1 MLCFGADVFS
11 TANGAYFC
19 KLFPKTLPLIQ
30 APATGF
36 CTRDWAGKPVRGF
49 VSWAGHTTFARLGR
63 GSGTDLFLTHT
74 PLFPML
80 ISMTGFGQA
89 HRETDSYTA
98 TVELRS
104 VNSKTLDLTLRL
116 PRFLQAHELE
126 IRNAVAKALLRGK
139 VNLSLDFVRPAA
151 ARATVVLNKE
161 ALVAAYHEL
170 RAIAQNLGLPTT
182 EATLLA
188 ALRLPGVV
196 PTAAEAR
203 EAEPAAEEVAWPELQ
218 PLLTE
223 ALAAMQQFRHD
234 EGHTLSLE
242 ILGYVA
248 TIRQQLAAVE
258 QHDPA
263 RVAHVRQRLQGHLAE
278 LSSHEHFNA
287 TRFEQE
293 VLYYIEKLDIAE
305 EKVRLAA
312 HLAYFEQ
319 AIHQPDDAVGK
330 KLGFLAQEIGREIN
344 TIGSKANDAT
354 VQHLVVGMKEELE
367 KIKEQL
373 NNIL

>member
-1 MLCFGADVFS
+1 
-11 TANGAYFC
+11 
-19 KLFPKTLPLIQ
+19 
-30 APATGF
+30 
-36 CTRDWAGKPVRGF
+36 
-49 VSWAGHTTFARLGR
+49 
-63 GSGTDLFLTHT
+63 
-74 PLFPML
+74 ML
-80 ISMTGFGQA
+80 ISMTGYGQA
-89 HRETDSYTA
+89 HRETDTYTA

-116 PRFLQAHELE
+116 PRFLMPHELE

-139 VNLSLDFVRPAA
+139 VNLNLDFTRPAA
-151 ARATVVLNKE
+151 TRTAATLNKD
-161 ALVAAYHEL
+161 ALIAAFHEL
-170 RAIAQNLGLPTT
+170 QAVAQTLGLPTG
-182 EATLLA
+182 EDTLLA
-188 ALRLPGVV
+188 ALRLPGVI
-196 PTAAEAR
+196 PTASEVR
-203 EAEPAAEEVAWPELQ
+203 DAEPAAEEIAWPELQ

-223 ALAAMQQFRHD
+223 ALAAIQQFRQD
-234 EGHTLSLE
+234 EGSTLSTE

-258 QHDPA
+258 ERDPA
-263 RVAHVRQRLQGHLAE
+263 RIEHVRQRLAGHLAE
-278 LSSHEHFNA
+278 LTSHEHFNE

-319 AIHQPDDAVGK
+319 AVHQPDEAVGK

-344 TIGSKANDAT
+344 TIGSKANDAA

>member
-1 MLCFGADVFS
+1 
-11 TANGAYFC
+11 
-19 KLFPKTLPLIQ
+19 
-30 APATGF
+30 
-36 CTRDWAGKPVRGF
+36 
-49 VSWAGHTTFARLGR
+49 
-63 GSGTDLFLTHT
+63 
-74 PLFPML
+74 ML
-80 ISMTGFGQA
+80 ISMTGYGQA
-89 HRETDSYTA
+89 HRETDSYTV

-104 VNSKTLDLTLRL
+104 LNSKTLDLTLRL
-116 PRFLQAHELE
+116 PRFLQAHEVE
-126 IRNAVAKALLRGK
+126 IRNTVAKALLRGK
-139 VNLSLDFVRPAA
+139 VNLNLDFVRPAVARTA
-151 ARATVVLNKE
+151 ASLNKE
-161 ALVAAYHEL
+161 ALVAAFHEL
-170 RAIAQNLGLPTT
+170 RTVALSLGLPVG
-182 EATLLA
+182 EDTLLA
-188 ALRLPGVV
+188 ALRLPGVI
-196 PTAAEAR
+196 PNPSETR
-203 EAEPAAEEVAWPELQ
+203 EAESVAEDVAWAELQ

-223 ALAAMQQFRHD
+223 ALAAMQRFRQD
-234 EGHTLSLE
+234 EGSTLSAE

-263 RVAHVRQRLQGHLAE
+263 RIEHVRQRLAGHLAE
-278 LSSHEHFNA
+278 LTSHEQFNA

-319 AIHQPDDAVGK
+319 AVHQPDEAVGK

>member
-1 MLCFGADVFS
+1 ML
-11 TANGAYFC
+11 
-19 KLFPKTLPLIQ
+19 L
-30 APATGF
+30 
-36 CTRDWAGKPVRGF
+36 
-49 VSWAGHTTFARLGR
+49 
-63 GSGTDLFLTHT
+63 
-74 PLFPML
+74 
-80 ISMTGFGQA
+80 SMTGYGQA
-89 HRETDSYTA
+89 HRETDTYTA

-104 VNSKTLDLTLRL
+104 VNSKTLDLSLRL
-116 PRFLQAHELE
+116 PRFLLPHELE
-126 IRNAVAKALLRGK
+126 IRNTVAKALLRGK
-139 VNLSLDFVRPAA
+139 VNLNLEFTRPVA
-151 ARATVVLNKE
+151 ARAAATLINKE
-161 ALVAAYHEL
+161 ALVAAFQEL
-170 RAIAQNLGLPTT
+170 QAVAQSLGVPAS
-182 EATLLA
+182 EETLLA
-188 ALRLPGVV
+188 ALRLPGII
-196 PTAAEAR
+196 PSAAEAR
-203 EAEPAAEEVAWPELQ
+203 EADPAAEDVAWPELH

-223 ALAAMQQFRHD
+223 ALAAMQQFRQD
-234 EGHTLSLE
+234 EGHALSTE
-242 ILGYVA
+242 ILSYVA

-263 RVAHVRQRLQGHLAE
+263 RIEHVRQRLAAHLAE
-278 LSSHEHFNA
+278 LTSHEQFNP

-319 AIHQPDDAVGK
+319 AVRQPDEAVGK

>member
-1 MLCFGADVFS
+1 ML
-11 TANGAYFC
+11 
-19 KLFPKTLPLIQ
+19 L
-30 APATGF
+30 
-36 CTRDWAGKPVRGF
+36 
-49 VSWAGHTTFARLGR
+49 
-63 GSGTDLFLTHT
+63 
-74 PLFPML
+74 
-80 ISMTGFGQA
+80 SMTGFGQA
-89 HRETDSYTA
+89 HRETDTYAA

-104 VNSKTLDLTLRL
+104 VNSKTMDLTLRL
-116 PRFLQAHELE
+116 PRFLMPHELE
-126 IRNAVAKALLRGK
+126 IRNTVTKALLRGK
-139 VNLSLDFVRPAA
+139 VNLNLDFVRPAA
-151 ARATVVLNKE
+151 TRAATTLNKE
-161 ALVAAYHEL
+161 ALVAAFHEL
-170 RAIAQNLGLPTT
+170 QAVAQSLGLATG
-182 EATLLA
+182 EDTLLA
-188 ALRLPGVV
+188 ALRLPGVI
-196 PTAAEAR
+196 PSATELR
-203 EAEPAAEEVAWPELQ
+203 EAEPAAEEIAWPELQ
-218 PLLTE
+218 PLLLE
-223 ALAAMQQFRHD
+223 ALVAMHQFRHD
-234 EGHTLSLE
+234 EGQTLTTE

-263 RVAHVRQRLQGHLAE
+263 RIEHVRQRLAGHLAE
-278 LSSHEHFNA
+278 LTSHEQFNA

-319 AIHQPDDAVGK
+319 AVNQPDEAVGK

-344 TIGSKANDAT
+344 TIGSKANDAA

>member
-1 MLCFGADVFS
+1 
-11 TANGAYFC
+11 
-19 KLFPKTLPLIQ
+19 
-30 APATGF
+30 
-36 CTRDWAGKPVRGF
+36 
-49 VSWAGHTTFARLGR
+49 
-63 GSGTDLFLTHT
+63 
-74 PLFPML
+74 
-80 ISMTGFGQA
+80 MTGYGQA

-98 TVELRS
+98 TVELKS
-104 VNSKTLDLTLRL
+104 VNSKTFDLTVRL

-126 IRNAVAKALLRGK
+126 VRNTVAKALLRGK
-139 VNLSLDFVRPAA
+139 VSLNLDFVRPVVS
-151 ARATVVLNKE
+151 RTATALNKE
-161 ALVAAYHEL
+161 ALVAAFHEL
-170 RAIAQNLGLPTT
+170 QAVAQGLGLPTG

-188 ALRLPGVV
+188 ALRLPGVI
-196 PTAAEAR
+196 PSAAEAR
-203 EAEPAAEEVAWPELQ
+203 EAEPLAEDVTWAELQ

-223 ALAAMQQFRHD
+223 ALAAMQQFRQD
-234 EGHTLSLE
+234 EGHALTTE

-248 TIRQQLAAVE
+248 TIRQQLATVE

-263 RVAHVRQRLQGHLAE
+263 RIEHVRQRLAAHLAE
-278 LSSHEHFNA
+278 LSSHEQFNA

-293 VLYYIEKLDIAE
+293 VLYYVEKLDIAE

-312 HLAYFEQ
+312 HLAYFQQ
-319 AIHQPDDAVGK
+319 AALQPDEAVGK

-344 TIGSKANDAT
+344 TIGSKANDAA

>member
-1 MLCFGADVFS
+1 
-11 TANGAYFC
+11 
-19 KLFPKTLPLIQ
+19 
-30 APATGF
+30 
-36 CTRDWAGKPVRGF
+36 
-49 VSWAGHTTFARLGR
+49 
-63 GSGTDLFLTHT
+63 
-74 PLFPML
+74 
-80 ISMTGFGQA
+80 MTGYGQA

-98 TVELRS
+98 TVELKS
-104 VNSKTLDLTLRL
+104 VNSKTFDLTLRL

-126 IRNAVAKALLRGK
+126 VRNTVAKALLRGK
-139 VNLSLDFVRPAA
+139 INLNLDFARPVVT
-151 ARATVVLNKE
+151 RTATALNKE
-161 ALVAAYHEL
+161 ALVAAYQEL
-170 RAIAQNLGLPTT
+170 KTIAQSLGVPTG
-182 EATLLA
+182 EDTLLA
-188 ALRLPGVV
+188 ALRLPGVI
-196 PTAAEAR
+196 PSATEAR
-203 EAEPAAEEVAWPELQ
+203 EAEPLAEDVTWVEMQ
-218 PLLTE
+218 PLLAE
-223 ALAAMQQFRHD
+223 ALAAMQQFRQD
-234 EGHTLSLE
+234 EGRTLTTE
-242 ILGYVA
+242 ILTYVA

-263 RVAHVRQRLQGHLAE
+263 RIEHVRQRLTAHLAE
-278 LSSHEHFNA
+278 LSSHEQFNA

-312 HLAYFEQ
+312 HLAYFQQ
-319 AIHQPDDAVGK
+319 AVLQPDEAVGK

>member
-1 MLCFGADVFS
+1 
-11 TANGAYFC
+11 
-19 KLFPKTLPLIQ
+19 
-30 APATGF
+30 
-36 CTRDWAGKPVRGF
+36 
-49 VSWAGHTTFARLGR
+49 
-63 GSGTDLFLTHT
+63 
-74 PLFPML
+74 
-80 ISMTGFGQA
+80 MTGYGLA
-89 HRETDSYTA
+89 HRETDTYTA
-98 TVELRS
+98 TAELKS
-104 VNSKTLDLTLRL
+104 LNSKTLDLTLRL
-116 PRFLQAHELE
+116 PRFLLPHELE
-126 IRNAVAKALLRGK
+126 IRNAIAKVLLRGK
-139 VNLSLDFVRPAA
+139 VNFTLDFVRPAA
-151 ARATVVLNKE
+151 TRAAATLNKD
-161 ALVAAYHEL
+161 ALLAAYQEL
-170 RAIAQNLGLPTT
+170 QAVAQHLGLPVG

-188 ALRLPGVV
+188 ALRLPGVI
-196 PTAAEAR
+196 PSAAESR
-203 EAEPAAEEVAWPELQ
+203 EAEPAAEDITWAELQ
-218 PLLTE
+218 PLLTD
-223 ALAAMQQFRHD
+223 ALAAMQQFRQD
-234 EGHTLSLE
+234 EGATLSTE

-248 TIRQQLAAVE
+248 TIRQQLTAVE

-263 RVAHVRQRLQGHLAE
+263 RIEHVRQRLAAHLAE
-278 LSSHEHFNA
+278 LTSHEQFNA

-319 AIHQPDDAVGK
+319 AVHQPDEAVGK

>member
-1 MLCFGADVFS
+1 
-11 TANGAYFC
+11 
-19 KLFPKTLPLIQ
+19 
-30 APATGF
+30 
-36 CTRDWAGKPVRGF
+36 
-49 VSWAGHTTFARLGR
+49 
-63 GSGTDLFLTHT
+63 
-74 PLFPML
+74 
-80 ISMTGFGQA
+80 MTGYGQA

-104 VNSKTLDLTLRL
+104 LNSKTLDLTLRL
-116 PRFLQAHELE
+116 PRFLLPHELE

-139 VNLSLDFVRPAA
+139 VNLTVDFVRPAA
-151 ARATVVLNKE
+151 ARAAATLNRE
-161 ALVAAYHEL
+161 ALVAAFQEL
-170 RAIAQNLGLPTT
+170 QAVAQGLGLPAG

-188 ALRLPGVV
+188 ALRLPGVI
-196 PTAAEAR
+196 PSAAETR
-203 EAEPAAEEVAWPELQ
+203 EAEPGAEDVAWPELQ
-218 PLLTE
+218 PLLAE
-223 ALAAMQQFRHD
+223 ALGAMQQFRQD
-234 EGHTLSLE
+234 EGQTLSGE
-242 ILGYVA
+242 IMGYVA

-263 RVAHVRQRLQGHLAE
+263 RIAHVRQRLAAHLAE
-278 LSSHEHFNA
+278 LTSHEQFNA

-293 VLYYIEKLDIAE
+293 GLYYIEKLDIAE

-319 AIHQPDDAVGK
+319 AVHQPDEAAGK

>member
-1 MLCFGADVFS
+1 
-11 TANGAYFC
+11 
-19 KLFPKTLPLIQ
+19 
-30 APATGF
+30 
-36 CTRDWAGKPVRGF
+36 
-49 VSWAGHTTFARLGR
+49 
-63 GSGTDLFLTHT
+63 
-74 PLFPML
+74 
-80 ISMTGFGQA
+80 MTGFGQA
-89 HRETDSYTA
+89 HRETDTYAA
-98 TVELRS
+98 TVELRA

-116 PRFLQAHELE
+116 PRFLLPHELE

-151 ARATVVLNKE
+151 ARAAAPLNRE
-161 ALVAAYHEL
+161 ALLAAYHEL
-170 RAIAQNLGLPTT
+170 QAVAQSLGLLTG

-188 ALRLPGVV
+188 ALRLPGVI
-196 PTAAEAR
+196 PSATELR
-203 EAEPAAEEVAWPELQ
+203 EAEPVAEEVAWPELQ

-223 ALAAMQQFRHD
+223 ALAALQQFRHD
-234 EGHTLSLE
+234 EGRALSTE

-258 QHDPA
+258 VHDPT
-263 RVAHVRQRLQGHLAE
+263 RIAHVRQRLTAHLAE
-278 LSSHEHFNA
+278 VSGHEQFNA

-319 AIHQPDDAVGK
+319 AVHQPDDAVGK

-344 TIGSKANDAT
+344 TIGSKANDAA

>member
-1 MLCFGADVFS
+1 ML
-11 TANGAYFC
+11 T
-19 KLFPKTLPLIQ
+19 
-30 APATGF
+30 
-36 CTRDWAGKPVRGF
+36 
-49 VSWAGHTTFARLGR
+49 
-63 GSGTDLFLTHT
+63 
-74 PLFPML
+74 
-80 ISMTGFGQA
+80 SMTGYGQA
-89 HRETDSYTA
+89 HRETDTYTA
-98 TVELRS
+98 TVELKS
-104 VNSKTLDLTLRL
+104 LNSKTLDLTLRL
-116 PRFLQAHELE
+116 PRFLLPHELE
-126 IRNAVAKALLRGK
+126 IRNTIAKALLRGK
-139 VNLSLDFVRPAA
+139 INLSVDFLRPIA
-151 ARATVVLNKE
+151 ARASATLNKE

-170 RAIAQNLGLPTT
+170 KAVAQSLGLTT
-182 EATLLA
+182 SEETLLT
-188 ALRLPGVV
+188 ALRLPGVI
-196 PTAAEAR
+196 PSAAEAR
-203 EAEPAAEEVAWPELQ
+203 EIEPAAEEITWTELK

-223 ALAAMQQFRHD
+223 ALTAMQRFRQD
-234 EGHTLSLE
+234 EGRTLTIE
-242 ILGYVA
+242 ILDYVA
-248 TIRQQLAAVE
+248 TIRQQLTAVE

-263 RVAHVRQRLQGHLAE
+263 RIEHVRQRLAAHLAE
-278 LSSHEHFNA
+278 LTSHEQFNA

-319 AIHQPDDAVGK
+319 AIHHPDEAVGK

>member
-1 MLCFGADVFS
+1 ML
-11 TANGAYFC
+11 
-19 KLFPKTLPLIQ
+19 L
-30 APATGF
+30 
-36 CTRDWAGKPVRGF
+36 
-49 VSWAGHTTFARLGR
+49 
-63 GSGTDLFLTHT
+63 
-74 PLFPML
+74 
-80 ISMTGFGQA
+80 SMTGYGQA
-89 HRETDSYTA
+89 HRETDTYTA
-98 TVELRS
+98 TVELKS
-104 VNSKTLDLTLRL
+104 INSKTLDLTLRL

-126 IRNAVAKALLRGK
+126 IRNAVAKSLLRGK
-139 VNLSLDFVRPAA
+139 VNLNLEFLRPAA
-151 ARATVVLNKE
+151 ARAASTLNKE
-161 ALVAAYHEL
+161 AVVAAFQEL
-170 RAIAQNLGLPTT
+170 KAVAESLGLPVG
-182 EATLLA
+182 EDTLLA
-188 ALRLPGVV
+188 ALRLPGVI
-196 PTAAEAR
+196 PSASDLR
-203 EAEPAAEEVAWPELQ
+203 DAEPVAEEIAWAELQ
-218 PLLTE
+218 PLLSE
-223 ALAAMQQFRHD
+223 ALAAIQQFRQD
-234 EGHTLSLE
+234 EGHTLSSE

-248 TIRQQLAAVE
+248 TIRQQLTAVE

-263 RVAHVRQRLQGHLAE
+263 RIEHVRQRLAGHLAE
-278 LSSHEHFNA
+278 LTSHEQFNA

-319 AIHQPDDAVGK
+319 AVHQPDEAVGK

>member
-1 MLCFGADVFS
+1 
-11 TANGAYFC
+11 
-19 KLFPKTLPLIQ
+19 
-30 APATGF
+30 
-36 CTRDWAGKPVRGF
+36 
-49 VSWAGHTTFARLGR
+49 
-63 GSGTDLFLTHT
+63 
-74 PLFPML
+74 
-80 ISMTGFGQA
+80 MTGYGQA
-89 HRETDSYTA
+89 HRETDAYAA
-98 TVELRS
+98 TLELKS
-104 VNSKTLDLTLRL
+104 LNSKTLDLTLRL
-116 PRFLQAHELE
+116 PRFLLPHELE

-151 ARATVVLNKE
+151 ARAAAVLNKE

-170 RAIAQNLGLPTT
+170 AAVARGLGLPPG

-196 PTAAEAR
+196 PSPAETR
-203 EAEPAAEEVAWPELQ
+203 DAEPAADGVAWAELQ
-218 PLLTE
+218 PLLHE
-223 ALAAMQQFRHD
+223 ALAALQQFRRD
-234 EGHTLSLE
+234 EGAALTAE

-248 TIRQQLAAVE
+248 TVRQQLAAVE
-258 QHDPA
+258 QHDPQ
-263 RVAHVRQRLQGHLAE
+263 RIAHVRQRLQAHLAE
-278 LSSHEHFNA
+278 LTSHEQFNP

-312 HLAYFEQ
+312 HLTYFEQ
-319 AIHQPDDAVGK
+319 AAHQPDEAVGK
-330 KLGFLAQEIGREIN
+330 KLAFLAQEMGREIN

>member
-1 MLCFGADVFS
+1 ML
-11 TANGAYFC
+11 
-19 KLFPKTLPLIQ
+19 L
-30 APATGF
+30 
-36 CTRDWAGKPVRGF
+36 
-49 VSWAGHTTFARLGR
+49 
-63 GSGTDLFLTHT
+63 
-74 PLFPML
+74 
-80 ISMTGFGQA
+80 SMTGYGQA

-98 TVELRS
+98 TVELKS
-104 VNSKTLDLTLRL
+104 LNSKTLDFTLRL

-126 IRNAVAKALLRGK
+126 IRNTIAKALLRGK
-139 VNLSLDFVRPAA
+139 VNLTIDFARPAA
-151 ARATVVLNKE
+151 VRASATLNKE
-161 ALVAAYHEL
+161 ALIATFHEL
-170 RAIAQNLGLPTT
+170 QAVASSLGLPTS

-188 ALRLPGVV
+188 ALRLPGVI
-196 PTAAEAR
+196 PSTSEAR
-203 EAEPAAEEVAWPELQ
+203 DAEPAAEEVAWPELQ
-218 PLLTE
+218 PLLAE
-223 ALAAMQQFRHD
+223 ALAAMQQFRQD
-234 EGHTLSLE
+234 EGHTLSTE

-263 RVAHVRQRLQGHLAE
+263 RIEHVRQRLAAHLSE
-278 LSSHEHFNA
+278 LTSHEQFNA

-319 AIHQPDDAVGK
+319 SVHQPDEAVGK

>member
-1 MLCFGADVFS
+1 ML
-11 TANGAYFC
+11 
-19 KLFPKTLPLIQ
+19 L
-30 APATGF
+30 
-36 CTRDWAGKPVRGF
+36 
-49 VSWAGHTTFARLGR
+49 
-63 GSGTDLFLTHT
+63 
-74 PLFPML
+74 
-80 ISMTGFGQA
+80 SMTGFGQA
-89 HRETDSYTA
+89 HRETDTYAAS
-98 TVELRS
+98 VELRS
-104 VNSKTLDLTLRL
+104 INSKTMDLMLRL
-116 PRFLQAHELE
+116 PRFLMPHELE
-126 IRNAVAKALLRGK
+126 IRNLITKALLRGK
-139 VNLSLDFVRPAA
+139 VNLSFDFTRPAA
-151 ARATVVLNKE
+151 ARAAAPLNRE
-161 ALVAAYHEL
+161 ALLAAYHEL
-170 RAIAQNLGLPTT
+170 RAVAEGLGLAVG

-188 ALRLPGVV
+188 ALRLPGVI
-196 PTAAEAR
+196 PSATELR
-203 EAEPAAEEVAWPELQ
+203 EAEPVAEEVSWDELR
-218 PLLTE
+218 PLLEE
-223 ALAAMQQFRHD
+223 ALAAMQRFRHD
-234 EGHTLSLE
+234 EGQTLTTE

-258 QHDPA
+258 VHDPA
-263 RVAHVRQRLQGHLAE
+263 RIEHVRQRLASHLAE
-278 LSSHEHFNA
+278 LTSHEQFNA

-319 AIHQPDDAVGK
+319 AVHQPDEAVGK

>member
-1 MLCFGADVFS
+1 
-11 TANGAYFC
+11 
-19 KLFPKTLPLIQ
+19 
-30 APATGF
+30 
-36 CTRDWAGKPVRGF
+36 
-49 VSWAGHTTFARLGR
+49 
-63 GSGTDLFLTHT
+63 
-74 PLFPML
+74 ML
-80 ISMTGFGQA
+80 ISMTGYGQA
-89 HRETDSYTA
+89 HRETDSYA
-98 TVELRS
+98 VTVELKS
-104 VNSKTLDLTLRL
+104 LNSKTLDLTLRL

-126 IRNAVAKALLRGK
+126 IRNTVAKALLRGK
-139 VNLSLDFVRPAA
+139 VNLSLDFVRPAL
-151 ARATVVLNKE
+151 ARAAATLNKE
-161 ALVAAYHEL
+161 ALVAAFHEL
-170 RAIAQNLGLPTT
+170 RAVAQSLGLPVS
-182 EATLLA
+182 ENTLLA
-188 ALRLPGVV
+188 ALHLPGVV
-196 PTAAEAR
+196 PSASEAR
-203 EAEPAAEEVAWPELQ
+203 ETEIAVEDVAWSELQ
-218 PLLTE
+218 PLLLA
-223 ALAAMQQFRHD
+223 ALAALQQFRQD
-234 EGHTLSLE
+234 EGTTLSAE

-248 TIRQQLAAVE
+248 TIRQQLAAIE

-263 RVAHVRQRLQGHLAE
+263 RIEHVRQRLAGHLAE
-278 LSSHEHFNA
+278 LTGHEQFNA

-319 AIHQPDDAVGK
+319 AVHQPDEAVGK

>member
-1 MLCFGADVFS
+1 ML
-11 TANGAYFC
+11 T
-19 KLFPKTLPLIQ
+19 
-30 APATGF
+30 
-36 CTRDWAGKPVRGF
+36 
-49 VSWAGHTTFARLGR
+49 
-63 GSGTDLFLTHT
+63 
-74 PLFPML
+74 
-80 ISMTGFGQA
+80 SMTGFGQA
-89 HRETDSYTA
+89 HRETDTYTA
-98 TVELRS
+98 AIELRS

-116 PRFLQAHELE
+116 PRFLMPHELE
-126 IRNAVAKALLRGK
+126 IRNAVAKSLLRGK
-139 VNLSLDFVRPAA
+139 INLSLDFLRPAA
-151 ARATVVLNKE
+151 ARATASLNKE
-161 ALVAAYHEL
+161 ALLAAFHEL
-170 RAIAQNLGLPTT
+170 KAVAQSLGLPTS
-182 EATLLA
+182 EDTLLA
-188 ALRLPGVV
+188 ALRLPGVI
-196 PTAAEAR
+196 PSAAEAR
-203 EAEPAAEEVAWPELQ
+203 EAEPVAEEIAWAELQ

-223 ALAAMQQFRHD
+223 ALAAMHQFRQD
-234 EGHTLSLE
+234 EGATLTTE
-242 ILGYVA
+242 ILSYVA
-248 TIRQQLAAVE
+248 IIRQQLAAVE

-263 RVAHVRQRLQGHLAE
+263 RIEHVRQRLAGHLAE
-278 LSSHEHFNA
+278 LTSHEQFNA

-319 AIHQPDDAVGK
+319 AVRQPDEAVGK

>member
-1 MLCFGADVFS
+1 
-11 TANGAYFC
+11 
-19 KLFPKTLPLIQ
+19 
-30 APATGF
+30 
-36 CTRDWAGKPVRGF
+36 
-49 VSWAGHTTFARLGR
+49 
-63 GSGTDLFLTHT
+63 
-74 PLFPML
+74 ML
-80 ISMTGFGQA
+80 ISMTGYGQA
-89 HRETDSYTA
+89 HRETDTYTA

-116 PRFLQAHELE
+116 PRFLMPHELE
-126 IRNAVAKALLRGK
+126 IRNAVAKSLLRGK
-139 VNLSLDFVRPAA
+139 VNLNLDFARPAA
-151 ARATVVLNKE
+151 LRAAATLNKD
-161 ALVAAYHEL
+161 ALMAAFHEL
-170 RAIAQNLGLPTT
+170 QAVAQSLGLPTG

-188 ALRLPGVV
+188 ALRLPGVI
-196 PTAAEAR
+196 PNASEIR
-203 EAEPAAEEVAWPELQ
+203 DAEPAAEEIAWPELQ
-218 PLLTE
+218 PLLIE

-234 EGHTLSLE
+234 EGAALSTE

-258 QHDPA
+258 QRDPA
-263 RVAHVRQRLQGHLAE
+263 RIEHVRQRLAGHLAE
-278 LSSHEHFNA
+278 LTSHEQFNA

-319 AIHQPDDAVGK
+319 AVHQPDEAVGK

>member
-1 MLCFGADVFS
+1 ML
-11 TANGAYFC
+11 
-19 KLFPKTLPLIQ
+19 L
-30 APATGF
+30 
-36 CTRDWAGKPVRGF
+36 
-49 VSWAGHTTFARLGR
+49 
-63 GSGTDLFLTHT
+63 
-74 PLFPML
+74 
-80 ISMTGFGQA
+80 SMTGFGQA
-89 HRETDSYTA
+89 HRETDTYAA
-98 TVELRS
+98 TVELRA

-116 PRFLQAHELE
+116 PRFLLPHELE
-126 IRNAVAKALLRGK
+126 IRNAVTKALLRGK

-151 ARATVVLNKE
+151 APLNRA
-161 ALVAAYHEL
+161 ALLAAYHEL
-170 RAIAQNLGLPTT
+170 RAVAHGLGLPTT

-188 ALRLPGVV
+188 ALRLPGVI
-196 PTAAEAR
+196 PSATELR
-203 EAEPAAEEVAWPELQ
+203 EAEPVADDVAWPELQ
-218 PLLTE
+218 PLLAE
-223 ALAAMQQFRHD
+223 ALAALQQFRQD
-234 EGHTLSLE
+234 EGHALSTE

-258 QHDPA
+258 VHDPA
-263 RVAHVRQRLQGHLAE
+263 RIAHVRQRLTAHLAE
-278 LSSHEHFNA
+278 VSGHEQFNA

-319 AIHQPDDAVGK
+319 AVHQPDEAVGK

-344 TIGSKANDAT
+344 TIGSKANDAA

>member
-1 MLCFGADVFS
+1 ML
-11 TANGAYFC
+11 
-19 KLFPKTLPLIQ
+19 L
-30 APATGF
+30 
-36 CTRDWAGKPVRGF
+36 
-49 VSWAGHTTFARLGR
+49 
-63 GSGTDLFLTHT
+63 
-74 PLFPML
+74 
-80 ISMTGFGQA
+80 SMTGFGQA
-89 HRETDSYTA
+89 HRETDTYTA
-98 TVELRS
+98 SLELRS

-116 PRFLQAHELE
+116 PRFLMAHELE

-139 VNLSLDFVRPAA
+139 INLNLDFVRPAA
-151 ARATVVLNKE
+151 TRATSTLNKD
-161 ALVAAYHEL
+161 ALVAAFHEL
-170 RAIAQNLGLPTT
+170 KAVAETLGLPVG
-182 EATLLA
+182 EETLLA
-188 ALRLPGVV
+188 ALRLPGVI
-196 PTAAEAR
+196 PSAAEAR
-203 EAEPAAEEVAWPELQ
+203 EAEPVAEEVAWPELQ

-223 ALAAMQQFRHD
+223 ALAAMQQFRAD
-234 EGHTLSLE
+234 EGRTLSTE
-242 ILGYVA
+242 ILAYVGTIREQLA
-248 TIRQQLAAVE
+248 TIE

-263 RVAHVRQRLQGHLAE
+263 RIEHVRQRLASHLAE
-278 LSSHEHFNA
+278 LTSHEQFNA

-319 AIHQPDDAVGK
+319 AVHQPDEAVGK